1 MRSIYRKWSTVGLM
15 ATTAFFWSSSSHACS
30 DTPVLAS
37 VCIMATPATF
47 GSFNNTYV
55 PATGQL
61 LLINQYTALYSLIGV
76 TYGGDARTNFNLP
89 DLRGRVIIGANT
101 DGTYPAGKK
110 GGQASMNLTM
120 AQLPPHYFI
129 VPALTVNL
137 SHITA
142 TTTLSSLS
150 ATADLAGITV
160 SGPPT
165 GLVIKTVSG
174 SGGQGT
180 PSGNYLGKPPAATA
194 NLYANGTPDSN
205 LNNNALGGTMTLTV
219 AAGSTAPVTVTG
231 NANTT
236 IGGSSVTNPAA
247 TNTLGSGAVIDLLPP
262 YLPMTYYIAAN
273 NGIYP
278 SRDN

>member
-1 MRSIYRKWSTVGLM
+1 MRSIYRKWSTVGLI

-37 VCIMATPATF
+37 VCIMATPATY
-47 GSFNNTYV
+47 GSFNNAYV

-61 LLINQYTALYSLIGV
+61 LSVNQYAALYSLIGA
-76 TYGGDARTNFNLP
+76 TYGSESNSNFKLP

-101 DGTYPAGKK
+101 DGTFPAGKK
-110 GGQASMNLTM
+110 GGQASVTLTM
-120 AQLPPHYFI
+120 DQLPQHQFFI
-129 VPALTVNL
+129 PSAAVNL
-137 SHITA
+137 SGIKA

-150 ATADLAGITV
+150 GTADLAGVTV

-219 AAGSTAPVTVTG
+219 AAGSTAPVSVTG

-236 IGGSSVTNPAA
+236 ISGSGATTPGV
-247 TNTLGSGAVIDLLPP
+247 TNTLGGGVPINLLPP
-262 YLPMTYYIAAN
+262 YLAMTYYIAAK

>member
-61 LLINQYTALYSLIGV
+61 LSVNQYAALYSLIGA
-76 TYGGDARTNFNLP
+76 TYGSESNSNFKLP

-101 DGTYPAGKK
+101 DGTFPAGKK
-110 GGQASMNLTM
+110 GGQASVTLTM
-120 AQLPPHYFI
+120 DQLPQHQFFI
-129 VPALTVNL
+129 PSAAVNL
-137 SHITA
+137 SGIKA

-150 ATADLAGITV
+150 GTADLAGVTV

-219 AAGSTAPVTVTG
+219 AAGSTAPVAVTG

-236 IGGSSVTNPAA
+236 ISGSGATTPGV
-247 TNTLGSGAVIDLLPP
+247 TNTLGGGVPINLLPP
-262 YLPMTYYIAAN
+262 YLAMTYYIAAK

>member
-61 LLINQYTALYSLIGV
+61 LSINQYTALYSLIGV

-101 DGTYPAGKK
+101 DGTFPAGKT

-129 VPALTVNL
+129 VPSLAVNL
-137 SHITA
+137 SNITA

-150 ATADLAGITV
+150 ATADLAGVTV

-219 AAGSTAPVTVTG
+219 AAGSTAPVSVTG

-236 IGGSSVTNPAA
+236 IGGSSATSPGV
-247 TNTLGSGAVIDLLPP
+247 TNTLGGGVPINLLPP
-262 YLPMTYYIAAN
+262 YLAMTYYIAAK